1 VTKYVDKQFS
11 MKQIHNQVFKQV
23 HKQVHN
29 QLYTQVSNH
38 LLNQASEKVT
48 VHLRNMILGQ
58 VYRQMTLQVK
68 QNILIYEV
76 NIYAST

>member
-1 VTKYVDKQFS
+1 

-29 QLYTQVSNH
+29 QLYAQISNH

-48 VHLRNMILGQ
+48 VHLRNIILGQ
-58 VYRQMTLQVK
+58 VYRQMTLQIK
-68 QNILIYEV
+68 QNI
-76 NIYAST
+76 

>member
-1 VTKYVDKQFS
+1 